1 MLLYKGELEQWRQR
15 DDPKLHV
22 TVDAANGDWKGQVG
36 MVPDVV
42 SNVAPAADD
51 TYAVVCGPPAMTR
64 YTLPVLERL
73 HFPPE
78 RVVLSLEM
86 KMKCGIGMCGRC
98 NIGSSYVCRDGPVF
112 TLAELR
118 RLPPEY

>member
-1 MLLYKGELEQWRQR
+1 
-15 DDPKLHV
+15 
-22 TVDAANGDWKGQVG
+22 
-36 MVPDVV
+36 
-42 SNVAPAADD
+42 
-51 TYAVVCGPPAMTR
+51 MTR

-73 HFPPE
+73 RFPSE

>member
-1 MLLYKGELEQWRQR
+1 
-15 DDPKLHV
+15 
-22 TVDAANGDWKGQVG
+22 
-36 MVPDVV
+36 
-42 SNVAPAADD
+42 
-51 TYAVVCGPPAMTR
+51 MTR

-98 NIGSSYVCRDGPVF
+98 NIGSSYVCREGPVF